1 MIGSLST
8 REPRRDS
15 SLRKP
20 TPFAGSEWGGKNRLA
35 PLGMTGCLA
44 GGMGQ
49 KTVGGGGVSGFYH
62 LTSRGSSG
70 SIQGR
75 ERVRIFWEA

>member
-1 MIGSLST
+1 
-8 REPRRDS
+8 
-15 SLRKP
+15 
-20 TPFAGSEWGGKNRLA
+20 
-35 PLGMTGCLA
+35 MTGCLA